1 MCNPNFIELASYC
14 VNRHKNSLNQEYQH
28 YIDTLFVAIS
38 HDNTVKCSTTPHIL
52 QNAELCLLVHHITER
67 AISNWYSWYKV
78 ENIDKEGCVYAGTL
92 EKGFSL
98 VVKAWN
104 GYANQMMSLYYGD
117 KHLYWCKAP
126 WELHIPKIWELYS
139 KLVTVESSKE
149 KELIAELFRK
159 DETILNLEREVENYR
174 FTEELLKQER
184 DQYKCL
190 LDEIKGCLGDKRD
203 E

>member
-1 MCNPNFIELASYC
+1 MCNPNFIALASYC
-14 VNRHKNSLNQEYQH
+14 VNRHQNSLNQEYQR

-38 HDNTVKCSTTPHIL
+38 HDNPVKCSTTPHLL
-52 QNAELCLLVHHITER
+52 QNAEQCILVHHITER

-78 ENIDKEGCVYAGTL
+78 ETINKDGCVYAGTL
-92 EKGFSL
+92 ERGFSL

-126 WELHIPKIWELYS
+126 WELHIPRIWELYS
-139 KLVTVESSKE
+139 KLVTVDSSKE
-149 KELIAELFRK
+149 IELIAELYRK
-159 DETILNLEREVENYR
+159 DEEILKLESDVEDFS

-184 DQYKCL
+184 NQYKGMI
-190 LDEIKGCLGDKRD
+190 DEIKDLLEHK

>member
-1 MCNPNFIELASYC
+1 MCNPNFIALASYC
-14 VNRHKNSLNQEYQH
+14 VNRHQNSLNQEYQR

-38 HDNTVKCSTTPHIL
+38 HDNSVKCSTTPHLL
-52 QNAELCLLVHHITER
+52 QNAEQCILVHHITER

-78 ENIDKEGCVYAGTL
+78 ETINKDGCVYAGTL
-92 EKGFSL
+92 ERGFSL

-126 WELHIPKIWELYS
+126 WELHIPRIWELYS
-139 KLVTVESSKE
+139 KLVTVDSSKE
-149 KELIAELFRK
+149 IELIAELYRK
-159 DETILNLEREVENYR
+159 DEEILKLESDVEDFS

-184 DQYKCL
+184 NQYKGMI
-190 LDEIKGCLGDKRD
+190 DEIKDLLEHK